1 MFYKKE
7 KYVKDGHMLARC
19 VKIISKLLI
28 LDNVSFGSAWSWE
41 KGKPRRENGKLE
53 SWGGSLH
60 FYISLLSV
68 NMALI
73 HEFLVL
79 TNRMFH
85 FGGCQMEMQHHQQI
99 MLGMWKRQTDMMN
112 KGRLQS
118 MMIILHQLGRA
129 ISPAMGKI
137 WSPEDGLQISSQEFN
152 E

>member
-1 MFYKKE
+1 MFPLG
-7 KYVKDGHMLARC
+7 VRG
-19 VKIISKLLI
+19 
-28 LDNVSFGSAWSWE
+28 SWE
-41 KGKPRRENGKLE
+41 KGKPREEDGKLE
-53 SWGGSLH
+53 SWGGGGSLH
-60 FYISLLSV
+60 FYIATLCDVMMHSTICSLNHSLLSV